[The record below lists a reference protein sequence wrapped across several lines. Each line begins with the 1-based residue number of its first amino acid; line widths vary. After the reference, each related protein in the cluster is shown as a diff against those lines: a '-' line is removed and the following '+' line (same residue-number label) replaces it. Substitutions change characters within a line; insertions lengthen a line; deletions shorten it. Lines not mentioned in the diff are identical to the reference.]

1 MNFKAISNS
10 VKTVFTICLGLIVL
24 FFVTKWNGFI
34 FIAGILAI
42 LGLAF
47 KKIADKIDFIW
58 MKLSWVLSLIFPP
71 ILLTIIFYFF
81 LTPIAILS
89 RIFGDKNPLN
99 LKNTNTS
106 LFKKVDKTFTKTSFE
121 KPW

>member
-24 FFVTKWNGFI
+24 FFVTKWNGFV

-42 LGLAF
+42 LGLAS
-47 KKIADKIDFIW
+47 KKMADKIDFIW

-71 ILLTIIFYFF
+71 ILLTIIFYLF

-89 RIFGDKNPLN
+89 RIFGEKNPLN
-99 LKNTNTS
+99 LKNTATS
-106 LFKKVDKTFTKTSFE
+106 LFKNVNKTFSKTSFE